1 MGIVHKFRDYILESE
16 LKITILENRVDIV
29 NYTEIGHFDSNKIIV
44 RHDKGNIVINGNNL
58 VVSKLLMD
66 EVLISG
72 TIKNIELSG
81 KNKDY

>member
-44 RHDKGNIVINGNNL
+44 RKQNGSIIINGTNL
-58 VVSKLLMD
+58 VVSKLLND
-66 EVLISG
+66 EILIDGKIS
-72 TIKNIELSG
+72 NIEFR
-81 KNKDY
+81 

>member
-16 LKITILENRVDIV
+16 LKITILENRGDIV

-72 TIKNIELSG
+72 TIKNIELR
-81 KNKDY
+81 

>member
-44 RHDKGNIVINGNNL
+44 KWNYKKYRIKVI
-58 VVSKLLMD
+58 K
-66 EVLISG
+66 
-72 TIKNIELSG
+72 
-81 KNKDY
+81 

>member
-44 RHDKGNIVINGNNL
+44 IHDKGNIVINGNNL

-72 TIKNIELSG
+72 TIKNIELR
-81 KNKDY
+81 

>member
-16 LKITILENRVDIV
+16 LKIIILENRVDIV

-58 VVSKLLMD
+58 VVSKLLTD

-72 TIKNIELSG
+72 TIKNIELR
-81 KNKDY
+81 

>member
-72 TIKNIELSG
+72 TIKNIELR
-81 KNKDY
+81 

>member
-29 NYTEIGHFDSNKIIV
+29 NYTEIGHFDANKIIV

-58 VVSKLLMD
+58 VVSKLLTD

-72 TIKNIELSG
+72 TIKNIELR
-81 KNKDY
+81 

>member
-1 MGIVHKFRDYILESE
+1 MGIVHKFRDYILENE

-72 TIKNIELSG
+72 TIKNIELR
-81 KNKDY
+81 

>member
-16 LKITILENRVDIV
+16 LKINIFENRVDIV

-72 TIKNIELSG
+72 TIKNIELR
-81 KNKDY
+81 

>member
-44 RHDKGNIVINGNNL
+44 YSDSGYITIKGKDL
-58 VVSKLLMD
+58 VVTKLLKD
-66 EVLISG
+66 EVLITG
-72 TIKNIELSG
+72 LIDGIELR
-81 KNKDY
+81 

>member
-44 RHDKGNIVINGNNL
+44 RHDKGNIGN
-58 VVSKLLMD
+58 
-66 EVLISG
+66 
-72 TIKNIELSG
+72 
-81 KNKDY
+81 